1 MAGIYI
7 HIPFCKKACAYCGFH
22 FTTSLK
28 YQKELVQALCQEIKL
43 KKNRIA
49 QPLETIYFGGGT
61 PSVLTSD
68 KLNEI
73 FETIYQN
80 FSVNENA
87 EITLEANP
95 DDLTKEKIKTLKK
108 LPVNRFSI
116 GIQSF
121 YEEDLIWM
129 NRAHHANEAENSIK
143 IALDAGFD
151 NINID
156 LIFGYHL
163 LSDQKLQKNVEK
175 AVNLKVP
182 HISAYSLTIE
192 EKTALAHAINTKKQ
206 LSLNDEQSARQ
217 FLLLSNLLTA
227 AGYDHYEI
235 SNYGQPN
242 KHAIHNTNYWRGK
255 VYVGIG
261 PSAHG
266 FDGKK
271 RYFNIANNA
280 QYINHIFEG
289 KLNEQYELLS
299 LTDQFNEYV
308 MTSIRTMWGIDLEKI
323 KKKYGPKLAGQTL
336 LAVKPFVK
344 QQQVILQNNHIILT
358 QQGKL
363 FADGIAG
370 CLFIE

>member
-7 HIPFCKKACAYCGFH
+7 HIPFCKKACTYCGFH

-28 YQKELVQALCQEIKL
+28 YQKELVKALCQEIKL

-68 KLNEI
+68 QLNEI

-95 DDLTKEKIKTLKK
+95 DDLTKEKIEALKK
-108 LPVNRFSI
+108 LPINRFSI

-129 NRAHHANEAENSIK
+129 NRTHHAKEAENSIK

-156 LIFGYHL
+156 LIFGYYL
-163 LSDQKLQKNVEK
+163 LSDQKLQRNVEK
-175 AVNLKVP
+175 AIDLKVP

-217 FLLLSNLLTA
+217 FLLLSNLLTT

-242 KHAIHNTNYWRGK
+242 KHAVHNTNYWRGK
-255 VYVGIG
+255 AYVGIG

-271 RYFNIANNA
+271 RYFNIANNPK
-280 QYINHIFEG
+280 YINHIFEG

-323 KKKYGPKLAGQTL
+323 KKKYGSKLAGQTL
-336 LAVKPFVK
+336 LAIKPFVK

-363 FADGIAG
+363 FADGIAAS
-370 CLFIE
+370 LFIE